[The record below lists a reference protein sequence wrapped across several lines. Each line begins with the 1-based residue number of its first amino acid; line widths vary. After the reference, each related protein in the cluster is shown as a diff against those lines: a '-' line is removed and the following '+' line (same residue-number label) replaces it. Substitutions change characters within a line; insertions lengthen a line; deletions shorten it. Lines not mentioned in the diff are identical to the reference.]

1 MYILQVSIR
10 PKNEQSFFLNEIG
23 QILTVCKRSKK
34 PPQRQWCF
42 HEFFFPFVLK
52 KEEAACAWSFKT
64 DMMWILRVQTCSS
77 GARARAA
84 VWQYRLW
91 NLEFGDTKSIKK
103 SQVLKFFQCLDSL
116 LHTKRRG
123 VYHFPVWWIHYSGYS
138 ESTGQETGKCHYCAQ
153 TWLFFRFS

>member
-10 PKNEQSFFLNEIG
+10 LKNEQSFFLNEIG

-42 HEFFFPFVLK
+42 HEFFPFVLK

-91 NLEFGDTKSIKK
+91 ILEFEDTKSIKK

-123 VYHFPVWWIHYSGYS
+123 IYHFPVWWIHYSGY
-138 ESTGQETGKCHYCAQ
+138 T
-153 TWLFFRFS
+153 

>member
-1 MYILQVSIR
+1 MNR
-10 PKNEQSFFLNEIG
+10 FFFINEIG

-42 HEFFFPFVLK
+42 HAFFFPFVLK

-103 SQVLKFFQCLDSL
+103 SQVLKFFN
-116 LHTKRRG
+116 
-123 VYHFPVWWIHYSGYS
+123 VWIHFYTQNGGGFIIFLSGGYS